1 MKYKFLTFM
10 KKWFHKQG
18 DCCPKEQWDI
28 FIINEFA
35 IEEQEN
41 AILLTNR
48 LLEDKYIELIEKDN
62 GKYFAVSGFGVEMI
76 NRDLLEVEL

>member
-28 FIINEFA
+28 FIINGFSSD
-35 IEEQEN
+35 EQEN

-48 LLEDKYIELIEKDN
+48 LIEDKYIELIEKDN
-62 GKYFAVSGFGVEMI
+62 GKYFAVSGYGAEMI
-76 NRDLLEVEL
+76 KRNSLEVEL

>member
-28 FIINEFA
+28 FIINDFA

-48 LLEDKYIELIEKDN
+48 LIEDKYIELIEKDN
-62 GKYFAVSGFGVEMI
+62 GKYFAVSGIGAEMI